1 MDKTKAKPRLRP
13 RSKKTKTE
21 ASWQEYERRKAVL
34 QRLDLPAK
42 DYEQH
47 CKRIAKE
54 LGI

>member
-1 MDKTKAKPRLRP
+1 MDKTKVKPRLGTRD
-13 RSKKTKTE
+13 KVAKTE

-34 QRLDLPAK
+34 RLLDLPAK